1 MRKIIFSYILLI
13 FLNSCQ
19 SVSDGFKLK
28 ENTSDEFLVEKKNPL
43 VLPPNFNEL
52 PSPTQDSSGTE
63 NNTNNDFETIIKSD
77 TSIDNTLQNETKSN
91 SVAETVLN
99 KIKKN
104 DVD

>member
-19 SVSDGFKLK
+19 SVSEGFKLK

-52 PSPTQDSSGTE
+52 PSPTEDSAGTE

-77 TSIDNTLQNETKSN
+77 TSIDNTPQNETKSN

>member
-1 MRKIIFSYILLI
+1 MNYQVQHKT
-13 FLNSCQ
+13 NQ
-19 SVSDGFKLK
+19 V
-28 ENTSDEFLVEKKNPL
+28 
-43 VLPPNFNEL
+43 
-52 PSPTQDSSGTE
+52 E

>member
-1 MRKIIFSYILLI
+1 M
-13 FLNSCQ
+13 
-19 SVSDGFKLK
+19 
-28 ENTSDEFLVEKKNPL
+28 
-43 VLPPNFNEL
+43 LPPNFNEL
-52 PSPTQDSSGTE
+52 PSPSGDESRVE